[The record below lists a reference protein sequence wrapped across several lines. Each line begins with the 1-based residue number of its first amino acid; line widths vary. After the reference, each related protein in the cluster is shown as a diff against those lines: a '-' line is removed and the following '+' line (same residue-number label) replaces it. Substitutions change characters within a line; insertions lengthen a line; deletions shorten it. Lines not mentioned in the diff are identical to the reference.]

1 MATDKFKAWAKS
13 YGIKRLAEDLKVNLS
28 TVYGWVNGS
37 IVPSDGYRLSILEKA
52 GRKLKLGDIVNG
64 Y

>member
-1 MATDKFKAWAKS
+1 MEHEKFKAWARQ
-13 YGIKRLAEDLKVNLS
+13 YGVNKLAKDLGVHRT
-28 TVYGWVNGS
+28 TVSRWINGS
-37 IVPSDGYRLSILEKA
+37 LVPSDGHRLSILEKA